1 MKVKNNELIILFNPK
16 MQFKVVFEPEGEFS
30 THKGIIK
37 FPAELEYGQILST
50 NRDYDFIILHANL
63 ADKMLKVTRS
73 TTIVYPKDL
82 GMIIAELGVSSGKK
96 ITEIGTG
103 SGALTFT
110 LANIVGQTGKIDSI
124 DISKEKQ
131 DQGKNNFNLYSD
143 FSNTT
148 WHIADLTKEKVA
160 IEPADGLFIDI
171 PEPWTLLKAA
181 RTLLKDGYPIVLLC
195 PTFEQVK
202 ETANALNDCG
212 FTRIRCKEL
221 IERTIY
227 VRERS
232 TRPADMFK
240 GHTAFYLFA
249 EKISDQAWAKIN
261 QTKVRQ
267 TFERA

>member
-16 MQFKVVFEPEGEFS
+16 MQFKIIFQSEMEFS

-37 FPAELEYGQILST
+37 FPKLLKYGQIVTT
-50 NRDYDFIILHANL
+50 NRDENFIILHANL

-73 TTIVYPKDL
+73 TTIVYPKDW
-82 GMIIAELGVSSGKK
+82 GMIVTELGISSGKK
-96 ITEIGTG
+96 IIEIGTG

-110 LANIVGQTGKIDSI
+110 LANIVGAKGKIDSI

-131 DQGKNNFNLYSD
+131 DQGKNNFNLYSE
-143 FSNTT
+143 FNNTT
-148 WHIADLTKEKVA
+148 WHIIDLAKEK
-160 IEPADGLFIDI
+160 IKLSPADALFIDI
-171 PEPWTLLKAA
+171 PEPWTLLKEA
-181 RTLLKDGYPIVLLC
+181 RILLKDGHTVGLLC

-202 ETANALNDCG
+202 ETANALNEFG

-232 TRPADMFK
+232 TRPADIFK

-249 EKISDQAWAKIN
+249 EKIADKELKKMSKLKI
-261 QTKVRQ
+261 RQ
-267 TFERA
+267 IIER